1 MSRPFGVTLL
11 AVLSLA
17 SGLFRLL
24 KALVWLGLGG
34 ALAGVSALAN
44 PAAGA
49 IIGGLAVIF
58 GGLALVTGLC
68 SLGFAWG
75 AWNLRPWAWS
85 VGIWTHAT
93 ILAWSILAV
102 LGPWLLSERWLDI
115 AISGTVLYYL
125 TSGPIRRA
133 FGKA

>member
-1 MSRPFGVTLL
+1 MPRPFGVTLL

-17 SGLFRLL
+17 SGLLSML

-34 ALAGVSALAN
+34 ALAGVSALVL

-49 IIGGLAVIF
+49 VIGGLALFF
-58 GGLALVTGLC
+58 GGIALVTGLC
-68 SLGFAWG
+68 SLWFAWG
-75 AWNLRPWAWS
+75 AWGLRPWAWS
-85 VGIWTHAT
+85 FGVWTHAT
-93 ILAWSILAV
+93 ILIWSILAV

-115 AISGTVLYYL
+115 AISGTVLFYL
-125 TSGPIRRA
+125 TSKPIKLA

>member
-11 AVLSLA
+11 AVLSLV
-17 SGLFRLL
+17 SGLFRVV

-44 PAAGA
+44 PVAGA
-49 IIGGLAVIF
+49 LIGGLALLF

-68 SLGFAWG
+68 SLVFAGG
-75 AWNLRPWAWS
+75 AWRLRPWAWS
-85 VGIWTHAT
+85 WGVWTYAAILIW
-93 ILAWSILAV
+93 SVLAV
-102 LGPWLLSERWLDI
+102 LGPWRLSERWLDI

-125 TSGPIRRA
+125 TSAPIRQA
-133 FGKA
+133 FGKV